1 MLFGNLWVIWAVA
14 GIVAW
19 NLVSILGGRGNR
31 QLSAFE
37 KKVLNLDLSIWNQL
51 LGDDKIIVCERVF
64 A

>member
-1 MLFGNLWVIWAVA
+1 MLGNLWVIRAVA

-19 NLVSILGGRGNR
+19 NLVSILGARGKR
-31 QLSAFE
+31 QLSVFE

-51 LGDDKIIVCERVF
+51 AADDKIIVFEHVF